1 MASSRK
7 RFTSD
12 QVIAFFRGTE
22 SSDEEDDKGEET
34 FSEYIGVDLSC
45 LQGDESP
52 QAVTDDEDAGAVGVR
67 TFVSF
72 PAQEDMDVERPE
84 MSESKYSGG
93 MAIVATRV
101 VILRSTVDS
110 MIREK
115 QATSIKKLETT
126 ITAKQSTASNKKIT
140 KQMKG
145 QRMITCLLGIMWT
158 LTKLL
163 TRPMMPQM
171 SHIRPA
177 YLKLN
182 EMRIMI

>member
-12 QVIAFFRGTE
+12 QVITFFRGAE
-22 SSDEEDDKGEET
+22 SSDEEDDGAEET

-67 TFVSF
+67 TLISL

-84 MSESKYSGG
+84 MSESKRSDGNGDSGDNG
-93 MAIVATRV
+93 
-101 VILRSTVDS
+101 VISRSTVDS

-115 QATSIKKLETT
+115 QATSIQKLETT
-126 ITAKQSTASNKKIT
+126 ITVQQSTASNTKIT
-140 KQMKG
+140 KRMEV
-145 QRMITCLLGIMWT
+145 QRVTTCLLEIIWT
-158 LTKLL
+158 LMKLL
-163 TRPMMPQM
+163 T
-171 SHIRPA
+171 
-177 YLKLN
+177 
-182 EMRIMI
+182 